1 MAEESEGENWEGEF
15 GWGLGP
21 FLSLS
26 PQPPVRPRQAG
37 KDGQPSPDAD
47 VVHWSTLSPRR
58 SSQTLASLGCPCPP
72 SHAAQGE
79 GQEADCRRYDEG
91 HEAASNLNRERNR
104 ALT

>member
-1 MAEESEGENWEGEF
+1 MEGESEGENWEGEF

-21 FLSLS
+21 FPLS
-26 PQPPVRPRQAG
+26 PAHLGGKGRPTLPRRG
-37 KDGQPSPDAD
+37 RGQP
-47 VVHWSTLSPRR
+47 SPRR
-58 SSQTLASLGCPCPP
+58 SSQTLASLGCPP

-91 HEAASNLNRERNR
+91 QEAASNLNRERNR